1 MITEIKLSI
10 KLVAPDI
17 RDITIDTTTDG
28 VDFPTV
34 NETVWLLQNA
44 IEIIKENAQVNPHRV
59 KG

>member
-10 KLVAPDI
+10 KLVAPDV

-28 VDFPTV
+28 VDSPTV

-44 IEIIKENAQVNPHRV
+44 IEIIKENAQANPHRV